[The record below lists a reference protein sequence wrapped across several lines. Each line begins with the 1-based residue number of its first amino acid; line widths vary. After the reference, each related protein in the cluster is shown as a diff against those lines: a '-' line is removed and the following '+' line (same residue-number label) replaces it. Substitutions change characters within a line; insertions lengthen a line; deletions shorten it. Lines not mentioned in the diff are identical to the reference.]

1 MQKYLSTE
9 AGNAGISKIFTFV
22 RDDILTGQQS
32 SNIPPVYLKLF
43 TSNSPIYLRCYLL
56 HGRSPSA
63 QLKLHRATLPIQQLA
78 LMSSQVS
85 ADWCEKCGDMY
96 CSERPDED
104 WKKSVQYQPYRT
116 SPLVSPTP
124 RTVNEAG
131 QSYSQYQQW
140 RGPQYRPSPRQQ
152 HKVDNQSSLK
162 FVLKQA
168 INPRSKFSHVVFF

>member
-96 CSERPDED
+96 WLLLRETRRRLEEVSSVPAVPDVPPGVPHTED
-104 WKKSVQYQPYRT
+104 GQRGGAELLPVPAVEGPAVQ
-116 SPLVSPTP
+116 
-124 RTVNEAG
+124 A
-131 QSYSQYQQW
+131 QS
-140 RGPQYRPSPRQQ
+140 
-152 HKVDNQSSLK
+152 
-162 FVLKQA
+162 QA
-168 INPRSKFSHVVFF
+168 AAQGS